1 MCPRSSSEEP
11 SSATEHASASAQTR
25 LGVKVSLRACDAC
38 AIRKVKCGSIRP
50 CPHCI
55 TNNLDCTLLR
65 QKKKSGPK
73 NLHKKT
79 LENIKVCVDSAGK
92 LVNSP
97 GIFEDV
103 LEILAIIPRNQIVSE
118 IVESLTVLS
127 LSANHDEYLHT
138 VKDAS
143 RRMASSA
150 TGESLPVAL
159 PAMLSVWEL
168 SKLCVA
174 YTLCLLT
181 FETALNMTE
190 LNDVVFD
197 NLRKPLER
205 YSYLQ
210 NDLIHKVTEYVLVI
224 ETEIRLSMRPI
235 DQTIFYNQA
244 LVLLH
249 LYNYHQVCVLRM
261 PAHRKVNKFLHL
273 RQSINY
279 LQLLQQQQLE
289 SETFT
294 VQKHQVY
301 EVYEILYIIERLNFF
316 LLDKNCLVN
325 GNAVMLM
332 SEKES
337 RLQPRSLD
345 GKNQLYRLFCVTL
358 EDERYLAMFK
368 FFNDFALLRDFSN
381 NNNQET
387 STSRDDEFALKE
399 FLQCCTIHKI
409 TVHLLDQL
417 IQRLFNVEKSSE
429 SMYSSFMLIFS
440 ILIIFKA
447 DMARTILAE
456 RRLTVNQ
463 TFLHEL
469 VNRLNLILQGTDL
482 GILKVKCHNYQLVP
496 QLLTILKL
504 SIELLDSV
512 NTHIDPSW
520 NTSVQSFELQRDYF
534 HQLVRF
540 LQILLTLSPKG
551 YNLVQYIRGSSV
563 LSQWFA
569 EMDETHCH
577 MEQFEP
583 NVETPTIEQR
593 LLFTAA
599 VHRLSNEFPTEMFA
613 ESIAPSMPCLTQ
625 DDLDSSQTR
634 NDGSAS
640 TTVVCHGE
648 AQVKQED
655 TAFSGSG
662 KNWLELLYQLDNKQT
677 FEPSRAKEDSNS
689 VSDLFLYYMAAGAA

>member
-50 CPHCI
+50 CPHCVA
-55 TNNLDCTLLR
+55 NKLDCTLLR

-79 LENIKVCVDSAGK
+79 LENIKVWVDSAGK
-92 LVNSP
+92 AVNSP

-103 LEILAIIPRNQIVSE
+103 LEILALIPRNQIVSE

-127 LSANHDEYLHT
+127 LSANHDEYLRT
-138 VKDAS
+138 VKDAD
-143 RRMASSA
+143 RRLASSA
-150 TGESLPVAL
+150 TGESLPAL
-159 PAMLSVWEL
+159 LSIWEL

-181 FETALNMTE
+181 FETVLNMTE
-190 LNDVVFD
+190 LNDAVFG
-197 NLRKPLER
+197 NLIKPLER

-279 LQLLQQQQLE
+279 LQLLQQQQLD
-289 SETFT
+289 SETFN
-294 VQKHQVY
+294 VQKHKVY

-316 LLDKNCLVN
+316 LLDKNCLVY

-337 RLQPRSLD
+337 KLQPRSLD

-368 FFNDFALLRDFSN
+368 FFNNFALLRDFSESN
-381 NNNQET
+381 SQET
-387 STSRDDEFALKE
+387 SKSRDNQFALEE
-399 FLQCCTIHKI
+399 FLQCCTTHKI
-409 TVHLLDQL
+409 TVQLLDQL
-417 IQRLFNVEKSSE
+417 IQRLFNVEKTSE

-440 ILIIFKA
+440 ILIVFKA

-456 RRLTVNQ
+456 QRLTVNQ
-463 TFLHEL
+463 KFLHEL

-482 GILKVKCHNYQLVP
+482 DILKVKCHNYQLVP

-504 SIELLDSV
+504 SIELLDSA

-520 NTSVQSFELQRDYF
+520 NTSVQSFKLQRDYF
-534 HQLVRF
+534 HQLINF
-540 LQILLTLSPKG
+540 LRILLTLSPKG
-551 YNLVQYIRGSSV
+551 YNLVQYIKGSSV
-563 LSQWFA
+563 LSRWFA
-569 EMDETHCH
+569 ELDNKTHFQ

-583 NVETPTIEQR
+583 SVETPTTEQR
-593 LLFTAA
+593 ELFAAA
-599 VHRLSNEFPTEMFA
+599 VHRVSNETPTERYV
-613 ESIAPSMPCLTQ
+613 EIIAPSMPPLVQVDLRSSHTQ
-625 DDLDSSQTR
+625 FFGCPS
-634 NDGSAS
+634 
-640 TTVVCHGE
+640 TVVWHGE
-648 AQVKQED
+648 AQVKQDD
-655 TAFSGSG
+655 TVSSENS
-662 KNWLELLYQLDNKQT
+662 KNWFESLYQQDNKEIS
-677 FEPSRAKEDSNS
+677 EPSRTTEDGNS